1 MTLRQA
7 LGETHLQGW
16 GAEDWAIC
24 KMAVTKKEDGTQG
37 HLREAEPGFCSGAA
51 SAAALL
57 TAGHL
62 QAQGGQRGL
71 TEPAGTLQS

>member
-1 MTLRQA
+1 M
-7 LGETHLQGW
+7 
-16 GAEDWAIC
+16 
-24 KMAVTKKEDGTQG
+24 QG

-71 TEPAGTLQS
+71 TKPAGTLVLTGGTIPRK